1 MPAESHSAIS
11 VERMAARAALEVVVN
26 MLAGEAV
33 FAEQVVADTGG
44 DSVPHVLVGNARAGL
59 DIADVARRLVHP
71 TLFVD

>member
-1 MPAESHSAIS
+1 M
-11 VERMAARAALEVVVN
+11 RAALEVVVD
-26 MLAGEAV
+26 MLANEAV
-33 FAEQVVADTGG
+33 FAEQLVGDTAV

>member
-1 MPAESHSAIS
+1 
-11 VERMAARAALEVVVN
+11 MAVRAALEVVVD
-26 MLAGEAV
+26 MLANEAV
-33 FAEQVVADTGG
+33 FAEQLVGDTGV